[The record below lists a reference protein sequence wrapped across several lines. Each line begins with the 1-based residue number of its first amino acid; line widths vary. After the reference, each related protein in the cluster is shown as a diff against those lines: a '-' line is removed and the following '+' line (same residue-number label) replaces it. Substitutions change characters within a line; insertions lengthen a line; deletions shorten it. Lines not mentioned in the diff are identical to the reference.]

1 LKFLFSAENKNFT
14 ARRHIEANAKVA
26 NKRSKGAPKRHPAGL
41 KPPVQPP
48 VVIPPPP
55 TDTRH

>member
-14 ARRHIEANAKVA
+14 VPPHRSQRQSA
-26 NKRSKGAPKRHPAGL
+26 NKRSKGAPKRHPAAL
-41 KPPVQPP
+41 KPPVPPP